1 MATTTSAPVHVPS
14 LLKVALHRDDDW
26 SSVTLRIAAH
36 ADVFR
41 RTVAMLYRGSNAI
54 LGRLCKLSTFAHEI
68 RSSHLDLLKVAPTH
82 YGNTP
87 NQHDRPPP
95 GFQPLDGQAF
105 GAKSALGT
113 GS

>member
-41 RTVAMLYRGSNAI
+41 FTVAIPHRWSNPI
-54 LGRLCKLSTFAHEI
+54 LGWLCGLSTFADKI

-82 YGNTP
+82 SGNTP

-105 GAKSALGT
+105 GADVALGT

>member
-82 YGNTP
+82 SGNTP
-87 NQHDRPPP
+87 DHH
-95 GFQPLDGQAF
+95 G
-105 GAKSALGT
+105 
-113 GS
+113 